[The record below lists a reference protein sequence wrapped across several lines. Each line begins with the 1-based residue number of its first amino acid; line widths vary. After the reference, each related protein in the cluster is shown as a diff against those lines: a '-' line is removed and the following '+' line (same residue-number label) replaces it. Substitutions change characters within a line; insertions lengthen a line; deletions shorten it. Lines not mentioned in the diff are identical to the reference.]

1 MTGKD
6 LYYAISG
13 IDERFLTEREEEIKT
28 VNENMRSYRS
38 IKVTVSLVACIFL
51 VIFVFILENKQVL
64 ITPNIP
70 TIITNTTEKDDI
82 SSHGGDGNLI
92 KIDVSAAEQIPKEL
106 QINSNL
112 SGTVNYLTRIFTG
125 DQYSA
130 VNNTQARDEERL
142 DSLKAIMSL
151 SEIEDYSV
159 EYDIDGIFPYV
170 QFTDTKI
177 TSFTSYFSIEND
189 IFTNTT
195 TEMTDADIINSLC
208 ENKYTN
214 AAMQFIGLDR
224 NNLFIYRETLFSY
237 SEDSTNSEPLSKQTI
252 IRIANYSDSPQE
264 LSLNLQSN
272 YMKFWIT
279 ENFVDNS
286 ITVSS
291 IYGYYIPDNYKNEL
305 IDYISYDKAIEL
317 AIQKAENFSAEKITM
332 CTITY
337 NPNLESGSLMPFYK
351 FFYKID
357 NENHTVSI
365 PLAN

>member
-28 VNENMRSYRS
+28 VNENMRSFRAV
-38 IKVTVSLVACIFL
+38 KVTVSLVACIVL
-51 VIFVFILENKQVL
+51 VIFVFIAEKNTS

-70 TIITNTTEKDDI
+70 PVTTNTTEKDDI
-82 SSHGGDGNLI
+82 ASHGGDGNPI
-92 KIDVSAAEQIPKEL
+92 KLEASAKEQIPKEL
-106 QINSNL
+106 QINSDI
-112 SGTVNYLTRIFTG
+112 SGTVNYMTRIFTG

-130 VNNTQARDEERL
+130 VNNTSAKVEERL

-177 TSFTSYFSIEND
+177 TSFTSYFSIESD
-189 IFTNTT
+189 IFTNITADV
-195 TEMTDADIINSLC
+195 TDDDIINSIC
-208 ENKYTN
+208 KNKYTK
-214 AAMQFIGLDR
+214 AAMQFVGLDE
-224 NNLFIYRETLFSY
+224 NSLFIYRENLFSR
-237 SEDSTNSEPLSKQTI
+237 SEDDANSRPLSMQTI
-252 IRIANYSDSPQE
+252 IRITNYSDSPQE

-272 YMKFWIT
+272 YIKFWIT
-279 ENFVDNS
+279 ENFGDNS

-291 IYGYYIPDNYKNEL
+291 IYGYYVPDNCKNEL
-305 IDYISYDKAIEL
+305 TDYISYDKAIEL

-337 NPNLESGSLMPFYK
+337 NPDLESGRLMPFYK

-357 NENHTVSI
+357 NENHTVCI
-365 PLAN
+365 PLSN

>member
-28 VNENMRSYRS
+28 VNENMRSFRAV
-38 IKVTVSLVACIFL
+38 KVTISLVACIVL
-51 VIFVFILENKQVL
+51 VIFVFIAEKNTS

-70 TIITNTTEKDDI
+70 PVTTNTTEKDDI
-82 SSHGGDGNLI
+82 ASHGGDGNPI
-92 KIDVSAAEQIPKEL
+92 KLDVCSAEQIPKEL

-112 SGTVNYLTRIFTG
+112 SGTVNYMTRIFTG
-125 DQYSA
+125 EQYSA

-170 QFTDTKI
+170 QFPDTKI
-177 TSFTSYFSIEND
+177 TSFTSYFSIESD
-189 IFTNTT
+189 IFASITA
-195 TEMTDADIINSLC
+195 EVTDADIINSIC
-208 ENKYTN
+208 KNKYTK
-214 AAMQFIGLDR
+214 AVMQFIGLDR
-224 NNLFIYRETLFSY
+224 NNLFIYRENLFSHG
-237 SEDSTNSEPLSKQTI
+237 EDAANSEPLSMQTI

-272 YMKFWIT
+272 YIKFWIT
-279 ENFVDNS
+279 ENFGDNS

-291 IYGYYIPDNYKNEL
+291 VYGYYVPDNCKNEL

-317 AIQKAENFSAEKITM
+317 AVQKAENFSAEKITM

-337 NPNLESGSLMPFYK
+337 NPDLESGSLLPFYK
-351 FFYKID
+351 FFYKTD
-357 NENHTVSI
+357 DENYTICI
-365 PLAN
+365 PLAS

>member
-28 VNENMRSYRS
+28 VNENMRSFRAV
-38 IKVTVSLVACIFL
+38 KVTISLVACIVL
-51 VIFVFILENKQVL
+51 VIFVFIAEKNTI

-70 TIITNTTEKDDI
+70 PVTTNTTEKDDI

-170 QFTDTKI
+170 QFIDTKI

-195 TEMTDADIINSLC
+195 TEVTDADIINSLC

-272 YMKFWIT
+272 YIKFWIT

-291 IYGYYIPDNYKNEL
+291 IYGYYVPDNCKNEL

-357 NENHTVSI
+357 NENHTVCI

>member
-28 VNENMRSYRS
+28 VNDNIRSYRA

-64 ITPNIP
+64 IPPNIP

-106 QINSNL
+106 QINSDL
-112 SGTVNYLTRIFTG
+112 SGTVNYMTRIFTG

-130 VNNTQARDEERL
+130 VNNTQEKDEERL

-177 TSFTSYFSIEND
+177 TSFTSYFSIESD
-189 IFTNTT
+189 IFTNITADV
-195 TEMTDADIINSLC
+195 TDDDIINSIC
-208 ENKYTN
+208 KNKYTK
-214 AAMQFIGLDR
+214 AAMQFVGLDE
-224 NNLFIYRETLFSY
+224 NSLFVYRETLFSY

-252 IRIANYSDSPQE
+252 IRITNYSDSPQE
-264 LSLNLQSN
+264 FSLNLQSN
-272 YMKFWIT
+272 YIKFWIT
-279 ENFVDNS
+279 ENFGDNS

-291 IYGYYIPDNYKNEL
+291 IYGYYVPDNCKNEL
-305 IDYISYDKAIEL
+305 TDYISYDKAIEL

-337 NPNLESGSLMPFYK
+337 NPDLESGSLMPFYK

-357 NENHTVSI
+357 NENHTVCI

>member
-28 VNENMRSYRS
+28 VNDNIRSYRA
-38 IKVTVSLVACIFL
+38 IKVTVSLVVCIVL
-51 VIFVFILENKQVL
+51 IISVFIAEKNTN
-64 ITPNIP
+64 IIPNIP
-70 TIITNTTEKDDI
+70 PVITNTTEKDDI
-82 SSHGGDGNLI
+82 SSHGGDGNPI
-92 KIDVSAAEQIPKEL
+92 KLEASATEQIPKEL
-106 QINSNL
+106 QINSDI
-112 SGTVNYLTRIFTG
+112 SGTVNYMTRIFTG

-130 VNNTQARDEERL
+130 VNNTSAKAEERL

-189 IFTNTT
+189 IFTNITADV
-195 TEMTDADIINSLC
+195 TDDDIINSIC
-208 ENKYTN
+208 KNKYTK
-214 AAMQFIGLDR
+214 AAMQFVGLDENSLFVYR
-224 NNLFIYRETLFSY
+224 ENLFLR
-237 SEDSTNSEPLSKQTI
+237 SEDDANSRPLSMQTI
-252 IRIANYSDSPQE
+252 IRITNYSDSPQE

-272 YMKFWIT
+272 YIKFWIT
-279 ENFVDNS
+279 ENFGDNS

-291 IYGYYIPDNYKNEL
+291 IYGYYVPDNCKNEL
-305 IDYISYDKAIEL
+305 TDYISYDKAIEL

-337 NPNLESGSLMPFYK
+337 NPDLESGRLMPFYK

-357 NENHTVSI
+357 NENHTVCI

>member
-28 VNENMRSYRS
+28 VNENMRSFRAV
-38 IKVTVSLVACIFL
+38 KVTISLVACIVL
-51 VIFVFILENKQVL
+51 VIFVFIAEKNTS

-70 TIITNTTEKDDI
+70 PVITNTTEKDDI
-82 SSHGGDGNLI
+82 ASHGGDGNPI
-92 KIDVSAAEQIPKEL
+92 KLEDSAKEQIPKEL
-106 QINSNL
+106 QINSDL
-112 SGTVNYLTRIFTG
+112 SGTVNYMTRIFTG
-125 DQYSA
+125 EQYSA
-130 VNNTQARDEERL
+130 VNNTSAKAEERL

-177 TSFTSYFSIEND
+177 TSFTSYFSIESD
-189 IFTNTT
+189 IFTNITADV
-195 TEMTDADIINSLC
+195 TDDDIINSIC
-208 ENKYTN
+208 KNKYTK
-214 AAMQFIGLDR
+214 AAMQFVGLDENSLFVYR
-224 NNLFIYRETLFSY
+224 ENLFSR
-237 SEDSTNSEPLSKQTI
+237 SEDDANSRPLSMQTI
-252 IRIANYSDSPQE
+252 IRITNYSDSPQE

-272 YMKFWIT
+272 YIKFWIT
-279 ENFVDNS
+279 ENFGDNS
-286 ITVSS
+286 IIVSS
-291 IYGYYIPDNYKNEL
+291 IYGYYVPDNCKNEL
-305 IDYISYDKAIEL
+305 TDYISYDKAIEL

-332 CTITY
+332 CTIAY
-337 NPNLESGSLMPFYK
+337 NPDLESGRLMPFYK

-357 NENHTVSI
+357 NENHTVCI